1 MKKHII
7 RVIIGKRYIN
17 TQINALCK
25 EMNLPL
31 PDICYKELGPLDS
44 EIEYHSN
51 TITFNI
57 NLLQGTSLYKYLSY
71 RERNIIIL
79 STIYHELTHL
89 KQYIENIEKPIS
101 PISLGIYQP
110 VVINKNNEYM
120 SLYIKGNSN
129 PYMKS
134 VYMLQPNEYEAFT
147 KGLEILKRN
156 NFQNEI
162 RINAINYSISFIKE
176 QFNIENPVQEISNAL
191 MNLYDNG
198 NRECS
203 EEIMDLVTRC
213 AICSYQDKED
223 YGVDKISLFLGE
235 NYEKSLKEK
244 IQNQYDDYDLDCQC

>member
-1 MKKHII
+1 MRKHII

-17 TQINALCK
+17 TQISSLCK

-31 PDICYKELGPLDS
+31 PNICYKELGYLDS

-71 RERNIIIL
+71 HERNIIIL

-89 KQYIENIEKPIS
+89 KQYIENIGNPIS
-101 PISLGIYQP
+101 PISLGTCQP
-110 VVINKNNEYM
+110 VVINGNNEYM
-120 SLYIKGNSN
+120 SLYIRGDNN

-134 VYMLQPNEYEAFT
+134 VYILQPNEYEAFS
-147 KGLEILKRN
+147 KGLEILIKN

-162 RINAINYSISFIKE
+162 RVNVISHAVSFIREK
-176 QFNIENPVQEISNAL
+176 FNIEKPVQEISNAL

-213 AICSYQDKED
+213 AICSYHDKED
-223 YGVDKISLFLGE
+223 YGTDKISIFLGE

-244 IQNQYDDYDLDCQC
+244 VQNQYDDYSLDC